1 MNLVWE
7 PGKDKQGYVVC
18 ISISCDNGEI
28 TSTKS
33 NVEIIFSKYHYHYGM
48 VKCHQI
54 VNFEEMG
61 TEWSTGK
68 NYGFWIL
75 WGIFK
80 EYIKQSIIMAVLRKA
95 NSHSVVIF
103 RLTKKKKKKINTV
116 KDDPRRK
123 TDSNFFLKLPS
134 AYEILMR
141 RNVM

>member
-68 NYGFWIL
+68 NYGFWVL

-80 EYIKQSIIMAVLRKA
+80 EYIKQNIIMAVLRKA
-95 NSHSVVIF
+95 NSHSVAIC
-103 RLTKKKKKKINTV
+103 RLIKKNQY
-116 KDDPRRK
+116 RK
-123 TDSNFFLKLPS
+123 RWSKEKNWLKLWFFS
-134 AYEILMR
+134 SCLVLMR
-141 RNVM
+141 F